1 MTAEVVIGCRYGDEG
16 KGLMTDYFTHRAV
29 QSGKKTCTVFAAGAA
44 QRGHTV
50 VTPEGQTHVFRH
62 IGSGTFAGA
71 DTYIAENFIVSPM
84 IFREEWEEL
93 EKMGIHPTV
102 YVNPSCIITTPYD
115 VYINQTAETM
125 RGGDRHGSCGCGVWE
140 TIERN
145 HKSDEPLTLQ
155 KLREF
160 SRSTYFLYM
169 KAIRELYL
177 PRRIK
182 EYDMTIPEKD
192 SIFLSDW
199 GADIDEVFMD
209 DVNFFLDHIKLAEDD
224 ILTRYDH
231 LVLENGQGLGLDPD
245 YAEDKRHATPCS
257 TGLKEPARLLA
268 ELETKT
274 GSEIQTEVCY
284 VMRTYETRHGA
295 GPMWKECSR
304 ENMGIPADQTNVDNP
319 WQGSLRYGELPF
331 VDCAMKVYRDYFLHK
346 SAHMSKSFAVTH
358 TDEKCIPHWFSE
370 LVTDGCYSSRGRTR
384 NDIND

>member
-16 KGLMTDYFTHRAV
+16 KGLMTDYFAHRAV
-29 QSGKKTCTVFAAGAA
+29 QSGKKTCTVFAVGAA

-84 IFREEWEEL
+84 IFREEWDEL

-115 VYINQTAETM
+115 VYINQTVETM

-169 KAIRELYL
+169 KAIREQYL

-182 EYDMTIPEKD
+182 EYDMMIPEKD

-199 GADIDEVFMD
+199 GADIDDVFMD

-224 ILTRYDH
+224 ILIRYDH

-245 YAEDKRHATPCS
+245 YTEDKYHATPCS

-268 ELETKT
+268 ELEIKT

-295 GPMWKECSR
+295 GSMWKECSR

-346 SAHMSKSFAVTH
+346 SEHMSKSFAVTH

-370 LVTDGCYSSRGRTR
+370 LVADGCYSSRGRTR